1 LVPEVYWREGQ
12 RAVVE
17 HREGRGQALRAIA
30 ARDDEL
36 PRLGRR
42 ERNKQE
48 KLARIVSAAKQLFG
62 TKGFAETTTQEIAE
76 QADIGTGTLFLYAK
90 SKEDLLVMVF
100 RDEMIETS
108 QAAFNNMPPTASL
121 VDQLMHVFDM
131 MIAYHDRDAE
141 LARILLKEIM
151 FPTSP
156 ERREDIPTLMRVI
169 YSGIGDLVRAGQ
181 ASGRLRAKVDPQL
194 AAESLFAIYYFGL
207 IYWLGGYTSKQRL
220 ITRLRAKLTMAVEGL
235 AERRTKA

>member
-1 LVPEVYWREGQ
+1 M
-12 RAVVE
+12 VE
-17 HREGRGQALRAIA
+17 RREGRGQALRASA
-30 ARDDEL
+30 APDDEL

-48 KLARIVSAAKQLFG
+48 KLARIVGAAKQLFG
-62 TKGFAETTTQEIAE
+62 SKGFAETTTQEIAE
-76 QADIGTGTLFLYAK
+76 RADIGTGTLFLYAK

-108 QAAFNNMPPTASL
+108 QAAFSNMPPTASL
-121 VDQLMHVFDM
+121 VDQLMHVFGM

-151 FPTSP
+151 FPASP

-169 YSGIGDLVRAGQ
+169 YSGIADLRPGRAGVGRIAREGRSAAGRRKPVRHLLLQPDLLARRLHLEAAAYRPPARQ
-181 ASGRLRAKVDPQL
+181 ADDGGRGPGRTQDQGLVDRA
-194 AAESLFAIYYFGL
+194 
-207 IYWLGGYTSKQRL
+207 RL
-220 ITRLRAKLTMAVEGL
+220 C
-235 AERRTKA
+235 